1 MRKQLARVGA
11 IAVAA
16 MMVGTTAFAAQ
27 LTGEDIKYA
36 YTDLDTVRV
45 TVPGDAGDQAT
56 ILAVE
61 AGTALA
67 EADLNGKIAYIN
79 QDGVTAAQGD
89 IGLFAVDA
97 TNTATFTFDTTGP
110 LAEDY
115 AGKIDIYA
123 AGTTHTINGAGTVS
137 IYQQAPVES
146 IALEKVGQESIE
158 VASDADSAAIKTALG
173 GKAKIVLTHDTTA
186 ADPVVTEIPVADASE
201 EYTFSLSGSKVGV
214 KYTPGST
221 AKYGLAE
228 GFDGSATAD
237 GQLDV
242 EIKQDLKPTVVTGV
256 KLTAAPASFSFQMG
270 TEATAITK
278 EALIA
283 KGLKVTANYEV
294 QEGTQPKAPEEL
306 SADKFN
312 VSAASGQSPYTL
324 TISAAAELG
333 GIAAGE
339 VETTTITA
347 TVLDT
352 ATVSITGTVQS
363 ADTLTA
369 VPVNAANALVVVYD
383 GDTIVGFDMTDTNGE
398 FSVNVAPGKDYRVV
412 ASYLLVEL
420 EDGAVVWAGNYGAK
434 AIEVP
439 SGTTTIAEPIV
450 LYQMIGDANGDGI
463 VNISDSSAVGTGYRA
478 LNGGSYLEQ

>member
-27 LTGEDIKYA
+27 LTGEDIKYV

-67 EADLNGKIAYIN
+67 ETDLNGKIAYIN
-79 QDGVTAAQGD
+79 QDGVKEVGAEND

-146 IALEKVGQESIE
+146 IALEKVSEDPIK
-158 VASDADSAAIKTALG
+158 VASDADSAAIKDALG

-186 ADPVVTEIPVADASE
+186 ADPVVTEIPVAEASD
-201 EYTFSLSGSKVGV
+201 EYTFSLSGNKAGV

-221 AKYGLAE
+221 AKYGLAK

-324 TISAAAELG
+324 TISAAAELD

-363 ADTLTA
+363 RE
-369 VPVNAANALVVVYD
+369 
-383 GDTIVGFDMTDTNGE
+383 I
-398 FSVNVAPGKDYRVV
+398 
-412 ASYLLVEL
+412 
-420 EDGAVVWAGNYGAK
+420 
-434 AIEVP
+434 
-439 SGTTTIAEPIV
+439 
-450 LYQMIGDANGDGI
+450 
-463 VNISDSSAVGTGYRA
+463 
-478 LNGGSYLEQ
+478 GGSYAADNGAVAIAYDNTGALAGIAVVKDGSFSIDGLTAGATYDVLVTKVGAKYDAMIEMWENLRYNCVLKEDVTAGSAIDGAIQLSQTRGDVDGNGIVEGADQAAIDGNWSTNFLN